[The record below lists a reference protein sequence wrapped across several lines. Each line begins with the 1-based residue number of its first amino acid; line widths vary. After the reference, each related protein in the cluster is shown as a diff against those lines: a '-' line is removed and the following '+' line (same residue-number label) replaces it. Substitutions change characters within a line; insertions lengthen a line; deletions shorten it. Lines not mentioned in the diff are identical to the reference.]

1 MAEAHNRAAEQLSDR
16 RFIVQHL
23 ARIDSDGVLQNL
35 KFSSVWVDFTHAFD
49 RRVGSEE
56 TDDLGK

>member
-1 MAEAHNRAAEQLSDR
+1 
-16 RFIVQHL
+16 VQHL